1 MTKVTGKLH
10 GITMLEESFSETDGL
25 KSLLENLIFLSSFF
39 SLFTAQMLK
48 GIIYILKNR
57 TRRKKELMEY
67 ITWRTGGMPS
77 SHAAVVCSLCTSIAF
92 AEGIT
97 SNLFIF
103 SFWFALIV
111 LRDAMGVRRSA
122 GLLAR
127 ALNNLGKQASEKHG
141 LDFCTVREVQGHT
154 PLEVAVGGFL
164 GVFIAAG
171 LHLL

>member
-1 MTKVTGKLH
+1 
-10 GITMLEESFSETDGL
+10 MLEETSSGNGGL
-25 KSLLENLIFLSSFF
+25 KPLLENLIFLSSFF
-39 SLFTAQMLK
+39 SLFIAQLLK

-57 TRRKKELMEY
+57 TGKKKELIEY

-92 AEGIT
+92 AEGMA

-127 ALNNLGKQASEKHG
+127 ALNNLGRQASEKHG
-141 LDFCTVREVQGHT
+141 LDFHAVKEIQGHT
-154 PLEVAVGGFL
+154 PLEVVVGGFL
-164 GVFIAAG
+164 GAFIAAS

>member
-1 MTKVTGKLH
+1 
-10 GITMLEESFSETDGL
+10 MLEEVFPGTGGL
-25 KSLLENLIFLSSFF
+25 KQLLENLIFLSSFL
-39 SLFTAQMLK
+39 SLFTAQLLK

-57 TRRKKELMEY
+57 AGKKKELIEY

-77 SHAAVVCSLCTSIAF
+77 SHAAVVCSLCSSIAF
-92 AEGIT
+92 AEGMA

-141 LDFCTVREVQGHT
+141 LDFYTVKEIQGHT
-154 PLEVAVGGFL
+154 PLEVVVGGFL